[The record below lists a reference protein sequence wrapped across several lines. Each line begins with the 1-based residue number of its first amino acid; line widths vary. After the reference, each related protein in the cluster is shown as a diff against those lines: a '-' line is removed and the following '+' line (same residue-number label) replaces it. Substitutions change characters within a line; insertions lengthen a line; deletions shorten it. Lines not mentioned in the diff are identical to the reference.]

1 MKIEF
6 LSKFNNISRR
16 ALAIVLCLGMI
27 LGGTTLSRA
36 DGEVGLAYHGYEW
49 TRVKSATELANLRIH
64 GLNDKNENQVTKKT
78 DGNYS
83 SNDENSWFRTML
95 VYKDQYFVSGTA
107 TANDGEAMKAAKIL
121 ATYGVNSG
129 KDKFETRTGLQTP
142 YIKFVGT
149 DKDNNNCNQFYFR
162 FPNSNDSGLGDKMLV
177 LNCNWAGIVG
187 AASIYGQ
194 FWFTSVLQPKP
205 YTRGWACNDTVI
217 AETNMDFNSDGTV
230 RLYYNVPGTTDRRWY
245 VDSDTPSVVETAK
258 YSEQSFKLY
267 IGQPIPVKIISST
280 DQIAPGTTENFINAT
295 IGDYEEVLVPKNAA
309 LAISGVCYNNGKI
322 TVDGGTLI
330 IQGVL
335 DSDNGSQ
342 LDGTVNNIHAGD
354 IELKNG
360 GVLIIEEEG
369 CVITRHSSELKA
381 SGGSAIVI
389 SGCYIGQGEI
399 SLDKSTM
406 RVRSGGALLHA
417 FKPGDTTASNS
428 FGRKFIRDHKSDYLD
443 KYGSESGTAKV
454 SLTNGSSFIC
464 EGLWY
469 EHGSG
474 VSSGGSTMVG
484 TVSTNYHAKISD
496 MMKYY

>member
-27 LGGTTLSRA
+27 LGGTTLVRA
-36 DGEVGLAYHGYEW
+36 DGGIGLAYHGYEW
-49 TRVKSATELANLRIH
+49 TRIKSAAELSNIRIH

-95 VYKDQYFVSGTA
+95 VYKDEYFVSGTG
-107 TANDGEAMKAAKIL
+107 TANDGEAIRAAKIL
-121 ATYGVNSG
+121 STYGVDPR

-177 LNCNWAGIVG
+177 LNCNWAGAVG
-187 AASIYGQ
+187 AAAIYGQ
-194 FWFTSVLQPKP
+194 FWFTSVLQPRP
-205 YTRGWACNDTVI
+205 YVRGWACNDTII
-217 AETNMDFNSDGTV
+217 AETNLEFYSDGGV
-230 RLYYNVPGTTDRRWY
+230 HLYYNVPGAVDRDWY
-245 VDSDTPSVVETAK
+245 VDSDTPSVIETAK

-267 IGQPIPVKIISST
+267 IGQPIPVKVASSS
-280 DQIAPGTTENFINAT
+280 DEIAPGTTMNLTNTT
-295 IGDYEEVLVPKNAA
+295 ISDFEEIVVPRNAA
-309 LAISGVCYNNGKI
+309 LSISGVCYNNGKI

-330 IQGVL
+330 IEGVL
-335 DSDNGSQ
+335 DSDNGST

-360 GVLIIEEEG
+360 GVLIVEDEG
-369 CVITRHSSELKA
+369 CIITRHPSELKA

-389 SGCYIGQGEI
+389 SGCYVGQGAI
-399 SLDKSTM
+399 TIDKSTM
-406 RVRSGGALLHA
+406 RIRSGAALLHG
-417 FKPGDTTASNS
+417 FKPGDTTASSS
-428 FGRKFIRDHKSDYLD
+428 FGRTYIREHKFDYLD
-443 KYGSESGTAKV
+443 KYGSLSGISAF

-469 EHGSG
+469 ENGLTSATE
-474 VSSGGSTMVG
+474 GSTIQG
-484 TVSTNYHAKISD
+484 TMSTNYHAMISD